1 MPKSYNS
8 FILYMTVECMKFLII
23 LFALIVICSYS
34 FRLDAEPLKLF
45 NEPLFAHDSY
55 SHFLSSAFIYCW
67 QYETFKNTAHLGS
80 GTSRIWAFSLTG
92 FYGILKEI
100 FDDKVKEQNF
110 SYKDLACNF
119 AGSLIMFV
127 LWK

>member
-1 MPKSYNS
+1 
-8 FILYMTVECMKFLII
+8 MTIFFCMKFILIS
-23 LFALIVICSYS
+23 LVFIVICSCAL
-34 FRLDAEPLKLF
+34 RLDAEPLKLF

-67 QYETFKNTAHLGS
+67 QYETLKNAAHIES
-80 GTSRIWAFSLTG
+80 GTSRMWAFSLTT

-100 FDDKVKEQNF
+100 FDDKVQGQHF
-110 SYKDLACNF
+110 SYKDIACNV
-119 AGSLIMFV
+119 AGSLMMYI

>member
-1 MPKSYNS
+1 
-8 FILYMTVECMKFLII
+8 MKIFLI
-23 LFALIVICSYS
+23 LLVLIAICSYS
-34 FRLDAEPLKLF
+34 LQLDAEPLKLF
-45 NEPLFAHDSY
+45 DEPLFAHDSY

-67 QYETFKNTAHLGS
+67 QYETLKNSARVES

-100 FDDKVKEQNF
+100 FDDKVKGQHF
-110 SYKDLACNF
+110 SYKDIACNV
-119 AGSLIMFV
+119 AGSLMMCI